1 MFARVTMFAG
11 PDADIDAELRTAQ
24 ATILP
29 WLREEAG
36 FRGFVALIDRAAH
49 KTLTISFWSDA
60 DAVRAGEQM
69 AARFGAAVAKSAGL
83 ELRSIETY
91 EVFTLETGRMQDV
104 QPGDR

>member
-1 MFARVTMFAG
+1 MFARVTTLAG
-11 PDADIDAELRTAQ
+11 SDEEIDAELRTAQ

-36 FRGFVALIDRAAH
+36 YRGFVALIDRAAH
-49 KTLTISFWSDA
+49 TTLTISFWADA
-60 DAVRAGEQM
+60 DAVRAGEQV
-69 AARFGAAVAKSAGL
+69 AARFGAAVAESAGL

-91 EVFTLETGRMQDV
+91 EVLTLETGRMQDV